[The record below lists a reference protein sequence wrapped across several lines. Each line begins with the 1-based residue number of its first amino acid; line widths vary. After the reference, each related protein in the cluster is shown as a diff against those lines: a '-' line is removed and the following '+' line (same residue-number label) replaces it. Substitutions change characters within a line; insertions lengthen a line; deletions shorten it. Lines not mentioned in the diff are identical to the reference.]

1 MSGTHVP
8 CYAGDL
14 VLARQTSEIG
24 DQSSG
29 VKDPIGDNRQTENE
43 LVGVELR
50 EGLRYCFLLP
60 LFIFF
65 RVVFS
70 SVTHDIPNG
79 K

>member
-43 LVGVELR
+43 LVGVVLK
-50 EGLRYCFLLP
+50 GGSPLLLLP

-65 RVVFS
+65 RVIFS
-70 SVTHDIPNG
+70 SVAHDIPNG